1 MFINKIKFVWSILL
15 IMMLF
20 ASIGQS
26 LVYASDINDLSISAS
41 FNEANNEGYD
51 GDTVLSVNLGGLESS
66 ESGGARILAE
76 YRNAII
82 GVSGVATLTF
92 IVLFIINFL
101 KLGKSGDNPQERTNS
116 IMAIIFTGIGAAGAG
131 GVLLFITFFYNL
143 FL

>member
-1 MFINKIKFVWSILL
+1 MFINKIKFIWSILL
-15 IMMLF
+15 IMILF
-20 ASIGQS
+20 TSMGQN

-41 FNEANNEGYD
+41 FSSVKEERGYD
-51 GDTVLSVNLGGLESS
+51 GEVLSISLGGLEDS
-66 ESGGARILAE
+66 ENGGNRILAE

>member
-1 MFINKIKFVWSILL
+1 MFINKMRFILSIFLM
-15 IMMLF
+15 MMLF
-20 ASIGQS
+20 ISMGQN

-41 FNEANNEGYD
+41 FSSVEEERGYD
-51 GDTVLSVNLGGLESS
+51 GEVLSISLGGLEDS
-66 ESGGARILAE
+66 ENGGNRILAE